1 MHILMRCGA
10 QWDER
15 GLNMEV
21 ELGLLGANE
30 PAPRRP
36 ALPAACCVNTALS
49 FVSVYLLIFWHHT
62 SALLYGFIMPPLIG
76 SGRQAGR
83 QGRQGSDG
91 SPRMFQMFDKRAAVL
106 PADTTHTY

>member
-1 MHILMRCGA
+1 MWRTV
-10 QWDER
+10 ER
-15 GLNMEV
+15 EGEGGWKW
-21 ELGLLGANE
+21 ELGS
-30 PAPRRP
+30 PPSP
-36 ALPAACCVNTALS
+36 ACCVNSALS

-76 SGRQAGR
+76 SGSQAARQA
-83 QGRQGSDG
+83 RQGSDG